1 SASTDIY
8 CMEDLLMQKILG
20 ALAVTLLVSTIPALA
35 ADQSAQ
41 PAGGDTSTGA
51 KEQSSAPPGSDAA
64 DNASSK
70 STEGASGDTS
80 TGAKEQSSAPPGSAA
95 ATGQPNASTSDSS
108 SSDGMKSSKP

>member
-1 SASTDIY
+1 MHRILSAVV
-8 CMEDLLMQKILG
+8 
-20 ALAVTLLVSTIPALA
+20 VTLLVSAIPALA
-35 ADQSAQ
+35 ADQATQ

-64 DNASSK
+64 DSASNK

-95 ATGQPNASTSDSS
+95 ATGQPNASSSDSGS
-108 SSDGMKSSKP
+108 SSVGMKSSKE

>member
-1 SASTDIY
+1 
-8 CMEDLLMQKILG
+8 MHRVLG
-20 ALAVTLLVSTIPALA
+20 ALVVTLLVSAIPAVA
-35 ADQSAQ
+35 ADQPAQ

-64 DNASSK
+64 DNASNK

-95 ATGQPNASTSDSS
+95 ATGQPNASTDSGSS
-108 SSDGMKSSKP
+108 SNGMKSSNE